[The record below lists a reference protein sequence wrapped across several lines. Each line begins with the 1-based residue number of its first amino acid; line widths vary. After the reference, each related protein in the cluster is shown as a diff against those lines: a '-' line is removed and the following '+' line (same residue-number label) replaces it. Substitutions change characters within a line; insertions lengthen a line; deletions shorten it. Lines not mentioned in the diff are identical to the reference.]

1 MDLFLTAGVTMLV
14 LGATFG
20 ALANRW
26 VAVLLPLVLLLLA
39 GFGLYPDSD
48 EVNSSSTGG
57 AAVFIWLLIA
67 GAGASLTVGTAVGVL
82 ARRFASRFARPS

>member
-14 LGATFG
+14 VGTTFG

-26 VAVLLPLVLLLLA
+26 VAVLLPLA